1 MEQKK
6 NLKVWMILLGVLVA
20 FLVVLL
26 VLLWRVSAEQ
36 PPETT
41 APVETA
47 QPLADLKTELAG
59 WNASLE
65 GGGSVKL
72 PVSNLSGI
80 TFTSS
85 DTSVATVDK
94 SGNVKA
100 AGKGTAHI
108 TVSGNGQS
116 VTCGVLVDME
126 GQIID
131 VTKLSAKVLF
141 SDLMLNAQTEI
152 KGMAVDMENGV
163 AYFSQGY
170 GASSYSPLA
179 SDFIVTKVTMGEDG
193 SWNRGSWMRFYGSGS
208 GAMALDGGKL
218 WLESNGTFMGFG
230 TTASLVEWKDEGVNR
245 DSYGQTVYPN
255 GLGERVS
262 FTADVENDLVM
273 AYDLTEKTYYLYD
286 RSDLLKDSSADY
298 LKKIKC
304 EGHQTPAMGIDD
316 SQGRYTASIRGYAIA
331 DGYIYQLS
339 GSTSIYISVFDLDGK
354 LQYCYRLPDHPELE
368 GRSPGSIAVVDGKV
382 YVTIQSG
389 DSTCYFANLWVYE
402 AAAE

>member
-1 MEQKK
+1 MQIENHKEEVPFAHYEELFKK
-6 NLKVWMILLGVLVA
+6 LDPADAAQRLGSIKWDGKEFYVNLLGREFAIAHPA
-20 FLVVLL
+20 FSI
-26 VLLWRVSAEQ
+26 R
-36 PPETT
+36 
-41 APVETA
+41 
-47 QPLADLKTELAG
+47 
-59 WNASLE
+59 
-65 GGGSVKL
+65 
-72 PVSNLSGI
+72 
-80 TFTSS
+80 
-85 DTSVATVDK
+85 
-94 SGNVKA
+94 
-100 AGKGTAHI
+100 
-108 TVSGNGQS
+108 
-116 VTCGVLVDME
+116 
-126 GQIID
+126 
-131 VTKLSAKVLF
+131 
-141 SDLMLNAQTEI
+141 
-152 KGMAVDMENGV
+152 
-163 AYFSQGY
+163 
-170 GASSYSPLA
+170 
-179 SDFIVTKVTMGEDG
+179 
-193 SWNRGSWMRFYGSGS
+193 
-208 GAMALDGGKL
+208 ALDGGKL